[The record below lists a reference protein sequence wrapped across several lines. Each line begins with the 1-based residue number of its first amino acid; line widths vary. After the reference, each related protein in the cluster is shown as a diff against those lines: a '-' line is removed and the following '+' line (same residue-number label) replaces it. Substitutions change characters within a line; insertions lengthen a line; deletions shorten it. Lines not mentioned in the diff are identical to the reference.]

1 MNAPVVVGFT
11 LRPSEKGGTPRYH
24 QNAAYIGALAR
35 AGAVPLGIPPLQS
48 DDALRALY
56 DRCDALIF
64 AGGPDVDPRHYGQA
78 LDPACNVDVAPD
90 LDRTELRLATWAAAE
105 DLPLLGI
112 CRGAQLVNV
121 ALGGSLYQDIAIQ
134 RGNGIDHDRHDAS
147 RDAIAH
153 TIEVE
158 PSSVLARAAGERVV
172 PANSLHHQAI
182 RDLAS
187 DLTITARA
195 PDGVIEGAEDPSR
208 RFLVLVQSHPEEL
221 VGDHG
226 WARRLFDEL
235 VAAAR

>member
-1 MNAPVVVGFT
+1 MGSPVVVGFAM
-11 LRPSEKGGTPRYH
+11 RPSESGGTPRYH
-24 QNAAYIGALAR
+24 QNVAYIRALAG
-35 AGAVPLGIPPLQS
+35 AGAVPLGIPLLES

-56 DRCDALIF
+56 DRCDALLF

-78 LDPACNVDVAPD
+78 LDRACPVDVAPE
-90 LDRTELRLATWAAAE
+90 LDRTELRLAGWAVAE
-105 DLPLLGI
+105 DRPVLGI

-121 ALGGSLYQDIAIQ
+121 ALGGSLYQDLAVQ
-134 RGNGIDHDRHDAS
+134 RPGGIEHDRHDVS
-147 RDAIAH
+147 RDTIAH
-153 TIEVE
+153 TLEVE
-158 PSSVLARAAGERVV
+158 PSTVLARATGERVV
-172 PANSLHHQAI
+172 AANSLHHQAI
-182 RDLAS
+182 RDLAE
-187 DLTITARA
+187 DLSVSARA